1 MDDKKKIIVI
11 DDVELNRAILGE
23 AFSKEF
29 EILEAEDGLEGLEK
43 IKNNEE
49 DLAAIFL
56 DIIMP
61 GMDGF
66 TVLQEL
72 DKMEIMKRI
81 PLFLITTET
90 TDYVV
95 NHAYNYGVV
104 DVIQKP
110 FNLMII
116 ERRVRNIIE
125 LFETKNKL
133 QKLLDEKK

>member
-1 MDDKKKIIVI
+1 MGDKKKIIVI